1 MHNMN
6 ITNLNNIVIYRT
18 GQNTAHIVDHIAYIA
33 YIVAHIAHIVAH
45 IVAFCLCYT

>member
-6 ITNLNNIVIYRT
+6 IVNLNNIVIYRPR
-18 GQNTAHIVDHIAYIA
+18 QNTAHIADHIA
-33 YIVAHIAHIVAH
+33 YIVAHIAHIVTY